1 MTKNK
6 NVSNQDI
13 VQMVTETGDKMKRLL
28 QISSAEGS
36 SLKNQHNQLFLS
48 LMENLNYQKEQEKK
62 REERQIQMQLSRR
75 TDNDDEADES

>member
-62 REERQIQMQLSRR
+62 REER
-75 TDNDDEADES
+75 